1 MTGSLTGKLILVT
14 GAGIG
19 IGQGVAVEA
28 AREGAA
34 VVLHYSHSRQGAHE
48 AVQEINSRGGRAL
61 AIAGDLGQVGECRR
75 VVDEAA
81 TFLDGL
87 DILVNN
93 AGVTRTVNFAET
105 TEEVYN
111 EVFDLNMRGYFFCA
125 QQALPHILKRGGGSI
140 LNMTSVHA
148 YAGMPGHA
156 AYAATKGAIA
166 SFTRELA
173 VELAP
178 QHVRVNAIG
187 PGAIEVPR
195 YFTPTYD
202 RDVLGRGIP
211 WGRVGVP
218 RDIAK
223 VATFLVSDAA
233 DFVTGQILYVD
244 GGTTAKMALR
254 V

>member
-1 MTGSLTGKLILVT
+1 MGNLTGKLILVT

-19 IGQGVAVEA
+19 IGQGVASEA

-34 VVLHYSHSRQGAHE
+34 VALHYAHSGKGAQE
-48 AVQEINSRGGRAL
+48 TAQEIIRQGGRAL
-61 AIAGDLGQVGECRR
+61 AVAGDLGQTGECRR
-75 VVDEAA
+75 VVDEAVE
-81 TFLDGL
+81 FLGGL
-87 DILVNN
+87 DVLVNN
-93 AGVTRTVNFAET
+93 AGVTRTVSFAET

-111 EVFDLNMRGYFFCA
+111 EVFDINMRGYFFCA
-125 QQALPHILKRGGGSI
+125 QRALPHILKRGGGSI

-156 AYAATKGAIA
+156 AYAATNGAIA
-166 SFTRELA
+166 AFTRELA

-178 QHVRVNAIG
+178 LHVRVNAIG

-202 RDVLGRGIP
+202 RDVLARGIP
-211 WGRVGVP
+211 WGRVGFP
-218 RDIAK
+218 ADIAR
-223 VATFLVSDAA
+223 VATFLISDAA
-233 DFVTGQILYVD
+233 DFVTGQVLYVD
-244 GGTTAKMALR
+244 GGTTAKMSLR